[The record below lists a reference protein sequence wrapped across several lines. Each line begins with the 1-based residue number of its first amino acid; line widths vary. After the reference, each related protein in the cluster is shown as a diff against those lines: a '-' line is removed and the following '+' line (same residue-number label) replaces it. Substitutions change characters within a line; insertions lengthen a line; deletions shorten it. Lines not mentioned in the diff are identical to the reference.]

1 VTTEPAFHSRIA
13 DTELTAL
20 PTAPGLA
27 RSFVRHTLRS
37 WGLDALS
44 DDAEIVVSELVTN
57 AVKAMSAARRSAT
70 VACALPVAPV
80 VIELRVHD
88 TALRIAVRDGS
99 PERPKR
105 QVADDDAEGGR
116 GLFLVE
122 ALSLRWDAFRL
133 GSGKV
138 TWAELALTPGA
149 AP

>member
-1 VTTEPAFHSRIA
+1 MAPEQTIPWVARTRFPVRHTTPS
-13 DTELTAL
+13 D
-20 PTAPGLA
+20 A
-27 RSFVRHTLRS
+27 RSFVRDTLRA
-37 WGLDALS
+37 WGHQQLT

-57 AVKAMSAARRSAT
+57 AVKAMSTARRSAT

-149 AP
+149 AS